1 MFYLMMHSTHF
12 IDGYVA
18 SDIWQRTHPLL
29 PLQGLLFHRQDGTY
43 ILCYTSCG
51 ALAGTRNGS
60 VFICTTPQTGWH
72 IHTLLHQ
79 LWSTGWN
86 EKWLSFYMHHPT
98 DRMAHT
104 YFVTPVVEHWLER
117 EMAQFLYAPP
127 HRQDGTYILY
137 YTSCGALAGT
147 RNGSIF
153 ICTTPQTGWHI
164 HTLLHQLWSTGWN
177 EK

>member
-1 MFYLMMHSTHF
+1 MAKDTPT
-12 IDGYVA
+12 A
-18 SDIWQRTHPLL
+18 T
-29 PLQGLLFHRQDGTY
+29 
-43 ILCYTSCG
+43 TSG
-51 ALAGTRNGS
+51 ATLS
-60 VFICTTPQTGWH
+60 QTGWH

-177 EK
+177 EKWLNFYMHHPTDRMAHTYFVTPVVEHWLKQEIA